1 MFGPWTPLIAL
12 AASLLALLWLQR
24 RVTHVLQELSV
35 RWVNDADV
43 ALIIYFVVV
52 LPGVVLHELSH
63 WLMAK
68 MLGVRVT
75 RPKIGPV
82 RKGRS
87 KRVSLGSV
95 RVGKVDPVRASLIG
109 VAPLLAG
116 AAAILIIGYLV
127 LGVGELA
134 DAAGR
139 YGLEGLLDALDPVLR
154 VPDLWL
160 WLYLIFAISNAMLP
174 SESDM
179 DAVRPVLIFLGIVT
193 AVVLIVTGVPS
204 IPRQVVDS
212 VSTVASYLASSFGLT
227 LVVDAIFMAGFGLL
241 LLVTRWI
248 QDGWVWRY

>member
-1 MFGPWTPLIAL
+1 MFGPWTPLLAL

-24 RVTHVLQELSV
+24 RVTYALQELSV

-43 ALIIYFVVV
+43 ALILYFVVV

-68 MLGVRVT
+68 MLGVRVSW
-75 RPKIGPV
+75 PKIGPV

-87 KRVSLGSV
+87 NRVSLGSV
-95 RVGKVDPVRASLIG
+95 RVGKVDPFRASMIG
-109 VAPLLAG
+109 VAPLLSGSAV
-116 AAAILIIGYLV
+116 ILLVGYLV

-139 YGLEGLLDALDPVLR
+139 YGLEGLLDGLELVVR
-154 VPDLWL
+154 VPDFWL

-179 DAVRPVLIFLGIVT
+179 DTVRPVLIFLGIVT
-193 AVVLIVTGVPS
+193 AVVVIVTGVRT
-204 IPRQVVDS
+204 IPIQVVDS
-212 VSTVASYLASSFGLT
+212 VSAVAGYLASSFGLT
-227 LVVDAIFMAGFGLL
+227 LAVDAVFLAVFGFLL
-241 LLVTRWI
+241 LLTRWI
-248 QDGWVWRY
+248 QDGWILGR

>member
-1 MFGPWTPLIAL
+1 MFGPWTPLVAL

-24 RVTHVLQELSV
+24 RVTYVLQELSV

-68 MLGVRVT
+68 LLGVRVT
-75 RPKIGPV
+75 FPKIGPV

-87 KRVSLGSV
+87 NRVSLGSV

-109 VAPLLAG
+109 VAPLLSG
-116 AAAILIIGYLV
+116 AAVILLIGYLV

-139 YGLEGLLDALDPVLR
+139 YGLEGLLDGLGLIVR
-154 VPDLWL
+154 VPDFWL

-179 DAVRPVLIFLGIVT
+179 NAVRPVLIFLGIVT
-193 AVVLIVTGVPS
+193 AVVVVVTGVRS
-204 IPRQVVDS
+204 IPPQVVDS
-212 VSTVASYLASSFGLT
+212 VSAVAGYLASSFGLT
-227 LVVDAIFMAGFGLL
+227 LAVDAVFVAVLGLL
-241 LLVTRWI
+241 LLLTRWF
-248 QDGWVWRY
+248 QESRYSIR

>member
-1 MFGPWTPLIAL
+1 MLGPWTPLVAL

-24 RVTHVLQELSV
+24 RVTYALQELSV

-52 LPGVVLHELSH
+52 LPGVILHELSH

-68 MLGVRVT
+68 LLGVRVT
-75 RPKIGPV
+75 PPKIGPV

-87 KRVSLGSV
+87 NRVSLGSV
-95 RVGKVDPVRASLIG
+95 RVGEVDPVRASLIG
-109 VAPLLAG
+109 VAPLLSG
-116 AAAILIIGYLV
+116 AAAILVIGYLV

-139 YGLEGLLDALDPVLR
+139 YGLEGLLDGLGAVVR
-154 VPDLWL
+154 VPDFWL

-193 AVVLIVTGVPS
+193 AVVVVVTGVGS
-204 IPRQVVDS
+204 IPQQVVDS
-212 VSTVASYLASSFGLT
+212 VSAVAGYLASSFGLT
-227 LVVDAIFMAGFGLL
+227 VAVDAVFMAVFGLL
-241 LLVTRWI
+241 LLFTRWI
-248 QDGWVWRY
+248 QDGQLTGR